1 MADATAAGMGES
13 VAVSLWTERQEQ
25 RWRLGSGLVLMTFV
39 ATHLLNHAL
48 GIWSVAAMEI
58 MQGLRV
64 SIWRSPP
71 GTVLLYGALLVHVV
85 LGLGRTLRRRTV
97 RMPWGERLQIILGLL
112 IPLLLARHIIGTRG
126 MHDWFGVPDHYAAAL
141 VRMWPDSAVP
151 QMLLL
156 VLAWTHGMTG
166 IRFWLRGRHP
176 LLWRRIAPGVLAVA
190 VALPLL
196 ASWGWIGAARI
207 AEAAGAL
214 PPVIPA
220 RAADWFASR
229 FDAAMTGWI
238 IILLVLAVLTVAR
251 SIAASGGFGRTAVTV
266 RFPGNRQVRSAPG
279 ATVLE
284 IARMG
289 GIPLASVCGGRA
301 RCSTCRVRLLSGG
314 EGLDPP
320 DGAEAAVLARVGAD
334 AGIRLACQIRPR
346 GTVEV
351 QPLFPVTR
359 QRGRPGAGD
368 AYDWGVERTVT
379 ILFVDLRGFTQL
391 SEKRLPFDVVYV
403 LNRYLAAMADAVRAE
418 GGHVDKFIGDAVM
431 AIFGLTDGPGRG
443 AHAALAAAR
452 RMVLA
457 AREIDATLGHDIGQR
472 LRIGVGIH
480 TGPAILGRVGV
491 ARTSPED
498 DGASASIT
506 ALGDTV
512 NTAARLETLTK
523 DYGVAVVVSEATTA
537 AAGASFAP
545 DRRRLA
551 EIRGR
556 RALLAVFAL
565 TESEAEAVLPPPA
578 AAQSA

>member
-1 MADATAAGMGES
+1 M
-13 VAVSLWTERQEQ
+13 SLWTDRQEQ
-25 RWRLGSGLVLMTFV
+25 HWRLGAGVVLMIFV

-48 GIWSVAAMEI
+48 GIWSVAAMEA

-64 SIWRSPP
+64 AVWRSPP

-97 RMPWGERLQIILGLL
+97 RMPWGERFQVLLGLL
-112 IPLLLARHIIGTRG
+112 IPLLLARHVLATRG
-126 MHDWFGVPDHYAAAL
+126 LHDWFGVPDRYSVAL
-141 VRMWPDSAVP
+141 VRMWPDSALL
-151 QMLLL
+151 QTLLLL
-156 VLAWTHGMTG
+156 VAWVHGITG

-176 LLWRRIAPGVLAVA
+176 ELWRRSAPGVLSVA
-190 VALPLL
+190 IALPLL

-207 AEAAGAL
+207 AEATGAQAITV
-214 PPVIPA
+214 PP
-220 RAADWFASR
+220 AAVAWFVHGL
-229 FDAAMTGWI
+229 DGAMTVW
-238 IILLVLAVLTVAR
+238 ILLLLTLAAVIVAR
-251 SIAASGGFGRTAVTV
+251 SVAASGGFGRRAVTV
-266 RFPGNRQVRSAPG
+266 IFPGNRQVRSAPG

-301 RCSTCRVRLLSGG
+301 RCSTCRVRLLAGG
-314 EGLDPP
+314 ETLDPP
-320 DGAEAAVLARVGAD
+320 ASAEQAVLARVGAE
-334 AGIRLACQIRPR
+334 AGIRLACQIRPH
-346 GTVEV
+346 GAVTV
-351 QPLFPVTR
+351 QPLFPVTHAC
-359 QRGRPGAGD
+359 GRPGAGD

-431 AIFGLTDGPGRG
+431 AIFGLTDAPGRG

-452 RMVLA
+452 RMIA
-457 AREIDATLGHDIGQR
+457 ATREIDATLGHDIGQR

-491 ARTSPED
+491 ARTAPD
-498 DGASASIT
+498 QDGASASIT

-523 DYGVAVVVSEATTA
+523 DYGVGVVVSEATTA
-537 AAGASFAP
+537 AAGVTLAP
-545 DRRRLA
+545 ERRRLA

-556 RALLAVFAL
+556 RALLAVYAL
-565 TESEAEAVLPPPA
+565 TETEAEAILPAPA